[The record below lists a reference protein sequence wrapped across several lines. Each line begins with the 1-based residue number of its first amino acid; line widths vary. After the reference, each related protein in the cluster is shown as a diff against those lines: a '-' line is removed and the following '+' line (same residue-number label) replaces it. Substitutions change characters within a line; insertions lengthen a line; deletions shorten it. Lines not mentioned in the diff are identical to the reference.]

1 MAHGTHKPL
10 SKANADVLESRLLEH
25 VSAEVRLP
33 FLDDVDERRI
43 KRCVIALIVHAMATE
58 LPLEKVIDLENA
70 KPIVVDILTRGIV
83 SMFFEPEERSRLVD
97 TLSSNVK
104 NVPFVPIGSFLIWTT
119 TVSSFFSRSV
129 IRLATFSCMLFFPL
143 IPAKSKTMTVP
154 RSRCCCSAA
163 AR

>member
-10 SKANADVLESRLLEH
+10 SKANADVLESRLFEH

-104 NVPFVPIGSFLIWTT
+104 NVPFVPIGVVNLMLEQGVAFVAGHIKQALRVTT
-119 TVSSFFSRSV
+119 GEVLTG
-129 IRLATFSCMLFFPL
+129 
-143 IPAKSKTMTVP
+143 KTSDEFQKDPTK
-154 RSRCCCSAA
+154 A
-163 AR
+163 